1 VLLRAAWTKKGSG
14 LRGTRPLLAQSG
26 RAMLRSVRPMLPGEL
41 SITDVHYQG
50 LELAY
55 VNKLIVI

>member
-1 VLLRAAWTKKGSG
+1 
-14 LRGTRPLLAQSG
+14 
-26 RAMLRSVRPMLPGEL
+26 MLRSVRSMLPGEL
-41 SITDVHYQG
+41 VLPMSTMGQG